1 MAFTVKN
8 PLTAEKFKFKPKCTK
23 NLKTM
28 DIFYIALLLFI
39 ITGWQFLRTF
49 LVDTKKIV
57 IPKWLDFSI
66 TIIIV
71 VLTIYVAYD
80 TFIVV
85 SS

>member
-1 MAFTVKN
+1 
-8 PLTAEKFKFKPKCTK
+8 
-23 NLKTM
+23 M

-85 SS
+85 SF

>member
-1 MAFTVKN
+1 
-8 PLTAEKFKFKPKCTK
+8 
-23 NLKTM
+23 M
-28 DIFYIALLLFI
+28 DMFYIALLLFV

>member
-1 MAFTVKN
+1 
-8 PLTAEKFKFKPKCTK
+8 
-23 NLKTM
+23 M
-28 DIFYIALLLFI
+28 DISYIALLLFI

-49 LVDTKKIV
+49 LVDKKKIV
-57 IPKWLDFSI
+57 IPKWIDFSI

>member
-1 MAFTVKN
+1 
-8 PLTAEKFKFKPKCTK
+8 
-23 NLKTM
+23 M

-39 ITGWQFLRTF
+39 ITGWQFLRSF
-49 LVDTKKIV
+49 LVDNKKIV
-57 IPKWLDFSI
+57 IPKWLDFLI

>member
-1 MAFTVKN
+1 MRKK
-8 PLTAEKFKFKPKCTK
+8 EIKKFKINKQ
-23 NLKTM
+23 NNQKTM

>member
-1 MAFTVKN
+1 
-8 PLTAEKFKFKPKCTK
+8 
-23 NLKTM
+23 M
-28 DIFYIALLLFI
+28 DIFKEILLKLESIEYYIALLLFI
-39 ITGWQFLRTF
+39 YLIKRF

-71 VLTIYVAYD
+71 VLMVYVLYN
-80 TFIVV
+80 TFLVI

>member
-1 MAFTVKN
+1 MSSVQINK
-8 PLTAEKFKFKPKCTK
+8 
-23 NLKTM
+23 KTM

-71 VLTIYVAYD
+71 VLTIYVIFD
-80 TFIVV
+80 TFKVV

>member
-1 MAFTVKN
+1 MSLVEINK
-8 PLTAEKFKFKPKCTK
+8 
-23 NLKTM
+23 KTM

>member
-1 MAFTVKN
+1 
-8 PLTAEKFKFKPKCTK
+8 
-23 NLKTM
+23 M
-28 DIFYIALLLFI
+28 DIFYIALLLFV

>member
-1 MAFTVKN
+1 M
-8 PLTAEKFKFKPKCTK
+8 LTCVYADGVVEINK
-23 NLKTM
+23 KTM

>member
-1 MAFTVKN
+1 
-8 PLTAEKFKFKPKCTK
+8 
-23 NLKTM
+23 M
-28 DIFYIALLLFI
+28 DMFYIALLLFV

-71 VLTIYVAYD
+71 LLTIYVAYD

>member
-1 MAFTVKN
+1 
-8 PLTAEKFKFKPKCTK
+8 
-23 NLKTM
+23 M
-28 DIFYIALLLFI
+28 DIFYIALLLFV

-71 VLTIYVAYD
+71 LLTIYVAYD

>member
-1 MAFTVKN
+1 
-8 PLTAEKFKFKPKCTK
+8 
-23 NLKTM
+23 M
-28 DIFYIALLLFI
+28 DIFYIGLLLFI

-49 LVDTKKIV
+49 LVDNKKIV

-71 VLTIYVAYD
+71 VLTIYVVYD
-80 TFIVV
+80 TFIVI

>member
-1 MAFTVKN
+1 MSLVEINK
-8 PLTAEKFKFKPKCTK
+8 
-23 NLKTM
+23 KTM

-71 VLTIYVAYD
+71 LLTIYVAYD

>member
-1 MAFTVKN
+1 
-8 PLTAEKFKFKPKCTK
+8 
-23 NLKTM
+23 M

>member
-1 MAFTVKN
+1 MSLVQINK
-8 PLTAEKFKFKPKCTK
+8 
-23 NLKTM
+23 KTM

-71 VLTIYVAYD
+71 VLTIYVVYD
-80 TFIVV
+80 TFIVI
-85 SS
+85 SLSLIHI

>member
-1 MAFTVKN
+1 MSLVEINK
-8 PLTAEKFKFKPKCTK
+8 
-23 NLKTM
+23 KTM

-39 ITGWQFLRTF
+39 ITGWQFLRIF

-71 VLTIYVAYD
+71 VLTIYVIFD
-80 TFIVV
+80 TFKVV

>member
-1 MAFTVKN
+1 
-8 PLTAEKFKFKPKCTK
+8 
-23 NLKTM
+23 M

-80 TFIVV
+80 TFLVV